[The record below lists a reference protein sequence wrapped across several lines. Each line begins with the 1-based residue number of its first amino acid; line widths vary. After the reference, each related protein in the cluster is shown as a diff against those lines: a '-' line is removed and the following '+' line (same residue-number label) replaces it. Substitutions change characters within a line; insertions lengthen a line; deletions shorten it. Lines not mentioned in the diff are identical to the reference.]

1 MHYFR
6 NFIAEMQQRGHSF
19 LITAR
24 DKEVTHDLLQRYNLP
39 FHGRGKGGKGIVGKI
54 AYILYAD
61 VFIYRKALK
70 FKPDLFLSFAS
81 TYAAHAAFL
90 YRKPHIALDDTEHAK
105 FELMLYTPFTQAIL
119 TPDCFTG
126 NLGKKQFRIRAFAEF
141 LYLHR
146 NRYKPDASVRE
157 LMKIGPDE
165 KVALLRFISWNAS
178 QIGRAHV

>member
-90 YRKPHIALDDTEHAK
+90 YRKPHIALDDTEHAN